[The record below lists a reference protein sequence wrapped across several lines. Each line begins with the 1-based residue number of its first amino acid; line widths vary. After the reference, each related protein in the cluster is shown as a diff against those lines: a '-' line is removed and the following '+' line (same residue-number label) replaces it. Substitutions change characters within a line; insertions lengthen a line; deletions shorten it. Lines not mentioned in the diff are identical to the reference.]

1 MKKIILFITFFL
13 LGFIGTVF
21 SRRLYN
27 ASDFIYID
35 DNENT
40 NVNDAILNI
49 NNIIKTK
56 GKTEFLGSV
65 NSIKDAEKYS
75 ELYAFSYYI
84 EGSSNRVSSTNV
96 TNMTNADYYQL
107 YSYDSTESYSRL
119 YRIKPKGNEI
129 TISYQSNKPDRFL
142 VIGVLK

>member
-1 MKKIILFITFFL
+1 MKRIILFITFFL

-40 NVNDAILNI
+40 NVNEAILNI

-56 GKTEFLGSV
+56 GKTEVLGSV
-65 NSIKDAEKYS
+65 NSIEDADKYS

-84 EGSSNRVSSTNV
+84 EGSSNRISCTNV

-119 YRIKPKGNEI
+119 YKIIPKGNEI
-129 TISYQSNKPDRFL
+129 SISFQSYKPDRFL